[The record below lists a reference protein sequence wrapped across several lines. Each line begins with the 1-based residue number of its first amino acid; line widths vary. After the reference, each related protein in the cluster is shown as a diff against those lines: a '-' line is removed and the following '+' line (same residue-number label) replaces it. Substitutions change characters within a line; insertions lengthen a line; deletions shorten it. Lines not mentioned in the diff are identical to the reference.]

1 MKIAIFT
8 TFLGF
13 DNAYSLCNVVADQV
27 AMFKGGGYEPVV
39 IVAKGFKKV
48 GIFESVEVR
57 EIPPVQLHNDGNL
70 GDNYEDEIVLMTEAL
85 RVILDDIDVV
95 LTHDVIYQ
103 PAHLIHN
110 VAARK
115 IAEEKPNIRWLHW
128 IHSATS
134 PRVLCNRADVKGI
147 IAQPFKNSYIC
158 YPNEGDRNRVANN
171 FKFNV
176 DDVKIVPHP
185 IDIKQYFGF
194 SDLTSEFIDKYY
206 LLEQE
211 VLMLYPCRLDRG
223 KQPEANIK
231 LIAAFNRIGMK
242 AKLIVADF
250 HSTGGDKVVYRDELK
265 KTAETFHLTP
275 QDVIFTSDFKPETKA
290 SVPREMVRELFQI
303 SNVFLL
309 PSVSETYS
317 LVAQEAAMCGNV
329 VVLNYDF
336 PPMKSIYGYDP
347 LYYKFGSNLDLMTG
361 TDGSTITKYE
371 NENFYYNGMAYSI
384 KSELVNN
391 RVVHLKDKIRL
402 ERSLSAVFKNNIEPL
417 IHAQVKTNE
426 V

>member
-13 DNAYSLCNVVADQV
+13 DEAYSLCNVVADQV
-27 AMFKGGGYEPVV
+27 SMFKRAGYDPVV
-39 IVAKGFKKV
+39 VVGKGFKKTGV
-48 GIFESVEVR
+48 FKDIETR
-57 EIPPVQLHNDGNL
+57 EMPPVQLENDGKL
-70 GDNYEDEIVLMTEAL
+70 KDGYQEEIDLMTESL
-85 RVILDDIDVV
+85 RTIFNDIDVV
-95 LTHDVIYQ
+95 LSHDVIYQ

-134 PRVLCNRADVKGI
+134 PSVLCNREDVKKI
-147 IAQPFKNSYIC
+147 IAQPFPNSYIC
-158 YPNEGDRNRVANN
+158 YPNEGDRGRVASN
-171 FKFNV
+171 FKFNIN
-176 DDVKIVPHP
+176 DVKVVPHP
-185 IDIKQYFGF
+185 IDIPKYYGF
-194 SDLTSEFIDKYY
+194 SDTTKEFVDKYH
-206 LLEQE
+206 LLEQD
-211 VLMLYPCRLDRG
+211 VVMLYPCRLDRG

-231 LIAAFNRIGMK
+231 LTAAFNRIGLK
-242 AKLIVADF
+242 AKFIVADF
-250 HSTGGDKVVYRDELK
+250 HSTGGDKVVYRSELK
-265 KTAETFHLTP
+265 KTAEKLHLTP
-275 QDVIFTSDFKPETKA
+275 QDVIFTSDFKDETKG

-303 SNVFLL
+303 TNVFLL

-336 PPMKSIYGYDP
+336 APMKSIYGYDP
-347 LYYKFGSNLDLMTG
+347 YYYKFNSNYDLMTG

-371 NENFYYNGMAYSI
+371 NEDYYYNGMAYSI
-384 KSELVNN
+384 KNELVNN

-402 ERSLSAVFKNNIEPL
+402 VRSLDAVFKKHIEPL
-417 IHAQVKTNE
+417 IHAQVKNE